1 MKIYGL
7 AFLLLAGSVP
17 AISDELE
24 DSFGKLKEAE
34 AHKDAVL
41 VKQLAVETCALAR
54 KQAAEPAPE
63 KEEQKEWWT
72 KHLTYLHGIEAYA
85 EYALYTTAMQVPAA
99 SAVDLLSTLEQQNA
113 KSKYLDDAYG
123 RYFLALSQTGAA
135 AKIPVIA
142 ERALKNFP
150 ENEDLLVVLA
160 DNAMDR
166 KQTDRALQYA
176 ERVISVLG
184 RHGKPDGMSAAD
196 WERKRRLAQGRTRW
210 IAGICHEEK
219 GQHFEADK
227 DLRVALPLIS
237 GSDAMMASALFYLG
251 LANYQL
257 GATMREKPRILEAAK
272 LSEQAAAIK
281 GPLSQQAW
289 RNAQAMRAEAQ
300 KVK

>member
-17 AISDELE
+17 AISDDLE

-34 AHKDAVL
+34 ARKDVAL

-54 KQAAEPAPE
+54 KEAAQPAPE

-72 KHLTYLHGIEAYA
+72 KHLVYLQGIETYT
-85 EYALYTTAMQVPAA
+85 EYALYTTAMQAPAA
-99 SAVDLLSTLEQQNA
+99 SAVDLFATLEQQNP
-113 KSKYLDDAYG
+113 KSKYLDEAYG
-123 RYFLALSQTGAA
+123 RYFLALNQTGAA
-135 AKIPVIA
+135 AKIPAIA
-142 ERALKNFP
+142 EQALKNFP

-160 DNAMDR
+160 DNAMNR

-184 RHGKPDGMSAAD
+184 KHRKPEGMPAAD
-196 WERKRRLAQGRTRW
+196 WERKRTLAIGRTRW
-210 IAGICHEEK
+210 IAGICHAEK
-219 GQHFEADK
+219 AQHFEADK
-227 DLRVALPLIS
+227 DLRAALPLIA
-237 GSDAMMASALFYLG
+237 GNDAMMASALFYLG

-272 LSEQAAAIK
+272 FSEQAAAIK

-300 KVK
+300 KMK